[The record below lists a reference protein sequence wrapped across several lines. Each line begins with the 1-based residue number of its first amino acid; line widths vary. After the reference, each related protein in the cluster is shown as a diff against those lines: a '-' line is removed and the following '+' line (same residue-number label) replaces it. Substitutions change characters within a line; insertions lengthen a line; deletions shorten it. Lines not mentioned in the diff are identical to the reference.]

1 MHTTPGA
8 TSPSRILIVDDD
20 LALVEGVES
29 AFRAAG
35 EDATSCSS
43 FEVARQMLRSEEFA
57 VLVTD
62 VRLGAFNGLQLAL
75 LARDLYPQITL
86 IVFSGFDDPV
96 LRAEAEHAGAAY
108 VVKPVAISTLLE
120 LARRR
125 LPPSER
131 V

>member
-1 MHTTPGA
+1 MTTTSGA
-8 TSPSRILIVDDD
+8 SSRSRVLIVDDD
-20 LALVEGVES
+20 VALLEGVES

-35 EDATSCSS
+35 EDASSCSS
-43 FEVARQMLRSEEFA
+43 FELARQMLRSEEFG
-57 VLVTD
+57 VLITD

-108 VVKPVAISTLLE
+108 VVKPVATSTLLE
-120 LARRR
+120 LARRSR
-125 LPPSER
+125 PPSDR

>member
-1 MHTTPGA
+1 MHTTSGA
-8 TSPSRILIVDDD
+8 SSPSRILIVDDD
-20 LALVEGVES
+20 VRCWKASKAPSGRQGKMQR
-29 AFRAAG
+29 RA
-35 EDATSCSS
+35 SS
-43 FEVARQMLRSEEFA
+43 FELARQMLRSEEFD

-108 VVKPVAISTLLE
+108 VVKPVAASTLLE

-125 LPPSER
+125 RPAA
-131 V
+131 

>member
-20 LALVEGVES
+20 VALVEGVES

-57 VLVTD
+57 VLGTD
-62 VRLGAFNGLQLAL
+62 VRLGAFNGLPLAL
-75 LARDLYPQITL
+75 LARALSPRIART
-86 IVFSGFDDPV
+86 VFPGFHDPV
-96 LRAEAEHAGAAY
+96 LGAEA
-108 VVKPVAISTLLE
+108 
-120 LARRR
+120 
-125 LPPSER
+125 
-131 V
+131 